1 MTGSP
6 TSDRSAVW
14 RQDRRTDA
22 AAARWAG
29 RGSGRG
35 RGRGPVR
42 WLAVT
47 PYAGLALVCLALGAV
62 AFVLVAPPLGVVRDR
77 LVDEVRASTGRS
89 LVVHGP
95 ISATLFPRV
104 VVSMTDVAV
113 LPPEGFADGSTV
125 TVPSLEAEL
134 SLRSLLSRRPKIE
147 RVTLHRPTFELTIDA
162 QDRRSWDIAASRPRS
177 QRLPATDSAGGE
189 GASPN
194 LPERPHKIEG
204 VASVRSGPPRPW
216 AVRVEDGT
224 VRYRDERSGTR
235 HEIAALNLDLGAEGR
250 GGPVAVSGSLAW
262 QGEPWRFSGTAAHE
276 ILEGRQGP
284 VTLKLAGAPVE
295 AAYAGT
301 VAVKGGFAAE
311 GALSLGRFAY
321 KGLKIGPSELA
332 VSVDAGVANV
342 KLQQIELYDG
352 RGQGTLTLDATGETP
367 ALAASLKLA
376 DLSLLPLLGD
386 AAGVGWI
393 DGRGTVA
400 LDLAAQGRSAEQ
412 IVETMRG
419 KAQLAVADGALTG
432 IDIDRGLRA
441 LQRGR
446 LDRLAPR
453 HEDRTPFSE
462 LSGSFD
468 IVDGVAK
475 NQDLKLVSAHLQLSG
490 EGTVELARRRI
501 DYTLQTKIAGGPPDD
516 GAALRVGTIE
526 LPISVKGP
534 LDRPE
539 FAIKGQ
545 EGLTDAIRQ
554 IGRNLRS
561 REVQDAVKG
570 LIGGDGDK
578 RTKPSELIERLLK
591 KE

>member
-162 QDRRSWDIAASRPRS
+162 QGRRSWDIAASRPRS

-432 IDIDRGLRA
+432 IDIDR
-441 LQRGR
+441 
-446 LDRLAPR
+446 
-453 HEDRTPFSE
+453 
-462 LSGSFD
+462 
-468 IVDGVAK
+468 
-475 NQDLKLVSAHLQLSG
+475 
-490 EGTVELARRRI
+490 
-501 DYTLQTKIAGGPPDD
+501 
-516 GAALRVGTIE
+516 
-526 LPISVKGP
+526 
-534 LDRPE
+534 
-539 FAIKGQ
+539 
-545 EGLTDAIRQ
+545 
-554 IGRNLRS
+554 
-561 REVQDAVKG
+561 
-570 LIGGDGDK
+570 
-578 RTKPSELIERLLK
+578 
-591 KE
+591 